1 LVSGS
6 ISWSCIKKDCTAYV
20 KTNCSKSTLIDIKDI
35 YNHEPITIEDLNLLE
50 VRGKC
55 KRKACEDLNLQPN
68 KIIRMELSSCSTSK
82 LSDINSIRKSI
93 HRERRKVLPS
103 NPKSLDE
110 AIAQI
115 SDLQVLTYKN
125 EQFKF
130 VDSENNIILITCK
143 SNLNF

>member
-1 LVSGS
+1 M
-6 ISWSCIKKDCTAYV
+6 K
-20 KTNCSKSTLIDIKDI
+20 IKDI
-35 YNHEPITIEDLNLLE
+35 HNHVPSTIEDFSLLE

-125 EQFKF
+125 
-130 VDSENNIILITCK
+130 
-143 SNLNF
+143 